1 MYKKSQWQA
10 EKAQANIILGTI
22 EAENQV

>member
-10 EKAQANIILGTI
+10 DKAQANIILGTI